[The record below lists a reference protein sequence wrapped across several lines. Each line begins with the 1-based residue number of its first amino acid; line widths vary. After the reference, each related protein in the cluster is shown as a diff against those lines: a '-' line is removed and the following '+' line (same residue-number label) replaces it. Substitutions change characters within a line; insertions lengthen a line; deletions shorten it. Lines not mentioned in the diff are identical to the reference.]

1 MMKGGVVSMIL
12 HTFKQRNVGGMKAN
26 GSEES
31 QLEGMRKGAGRNDCG
46 WETEVARNTSV
57 SAADVHPC
65 TGHEGTQEE

>member
-46 WETEVARNTSV
+46 
-57 SAADVHPC
+57 
-65 TGHEGTQEE
+65 